1 MRAAPRTLFFRL
13 LVLTLPVEFLVL
25 ALFGVWLVHR
35 TERRDLAAFDDRLRI
50 QTQAMLS
57 GVGLDPEGRLRVDAD
72 LNGRALAPGGRAV
85 VLDQRGLILWESPPG
100 WFEAGGIAPYSQ
112 QVQEYLRTLRVRGAV
127 FRILDSAT
135 RVRRP
140 QDGDEPTGP
149 LVEAI
154 VAQPLSGLI
163 EGQAVFRERAMAVGL
178 LLLALTAALLWV
190 AIRAGLSPIRAME
203 RRLQAVPGPAGRE
216 RLDEALVPEELRPL
230 AREIN
235 GLLDRVWE
243 LVQREKRF
251 AAEAAHELRTPLTL
265 VKSTL
270 QTALLTSGSRE
281 EGERALQ
288 EALEDLQRL
297 EETAESLLTLAR
309 ADALLPEGPRRLEE
323 VSLPELLGSLAER
336 YAAAASAKGQ
346 TIALELDAA
355 SIRGDRAALERLFG
369 NLLDN
374 AVKYGGGGPS
384 RSGAGRPRGRSW
396 RPWRTAARPSRLTT
410 APTCSG
416 SSSGERPRARRTFAA
431 PGWASPSPRPWRA
444 CTGPKSPGS
453 GAARRGT
460 ASRSG
465 SPPRHGADRIRASPS
480 YLGLLAPVARPPDPS
495 AAEPAPAPVHPD
507 GPAMRSGRPAPGH
520 PRVAAGAPG
529 PVAAHPDVGR
539 SRAGRGHFRAGQGRR
554 DANDDGR
561 CDHRHAAGRRGLHA
575 PRQ

>member
-154 VAQPLSGLI
+154 VAQPLSGLV

-374 AVKYGGGGPS
+374 AVKYSGPRGSITLRCESAEGAVLAAVEDGGPPIPADD
-384 RSGAGRPRGRSW
+384 RPHLFRQFFRGAATRAADVRGSGLGLAIAS
-396 RPWRTAARPSRLTT
+396 AVARLHGAEITWERCGEEGNRFTVRFPS
-410 APTCSG
+410 P
-416 SSSGERPRARRTFAA
+416 ARR
-431 PGWASPSPRPWRA
+431 
-444 CTGPKSPGS
+444 
-453 GAARRGT
+453 
-460 ASRSG
+460 
-465 SPPRHGADRIRASPS
+465 
-480 YLGLLAPVARPPDPS
+480 
-495 AAEPAPAPVHPD
+495 
-507 GPAMRSGRPAPGH
+507 
-520 PRVAAGAPG
+520 
-529 PVAAHPDVGR
+529 
-539 SRAGRGHFRAGQGRR
+539 
-554 DANDDGR
+554 
-561 CDHRHAAGRRGLHA
+561 
-575 PRQ
+575 RQDKG